1 MTWLLQLGRRLRMFF
16 RRHQFDADLGEEMRL
31 HRELREQERIA
42 EGATAEEAHYAVLR
56 RFGNPL
62 AMREKS
68 RLTWGWNW
76 LETLFQDIRF
86 GLRQL
91 RRNPG
96 LMIVAVLTLA
106 LGIGTTTAIFSV
118 VYGVLLRPLPYPSPN
133 RLVSISKVAADGHL
147 MGFTGPNFR
156 DLRAMNRTLAGMAL
170 CKALP
175 ATVAGP
181 SGPSRVF
188 VALVTADFFRVMEI
202 APMIDRTFSADELH
216 KGGAPAALVSYSYW
230 RQELGGSSDLS
241 RFKLN
246 AEGYAFSVVG
256 VMPPGFNYPA
266 GADLWI
272 PAELFGVESTSRTAH
287 NWSTAVGRLRDGV
300 TLAQARADLSALAR
314 RLYQQYKPEI
324 DMRTA
329 SVLPLRSALTAHVR
343 PALLILLSTV
353 GFLLLV
359 GCANVAN
366 LLLARAGARKRE
378 LAVRSALGAE
388 RGRLVRQFLTESLLL
403 SLAGGALGVLLALWG
418 VDALLALAPPGLPR
432 IEDVSVNLPV
442 LAFALGI
449 SLLVATGLGVVT
461 ALKATAADPQ
471 VALAE
476 GNIRTAGSAASPG
489 LARVLIGGQ
498 VAVTLVL
505 LAAAGLLGRSLLRVL
520 SVNPGFRT
528 SNILSMELEVP
539 RSPGAS
545 AFTIARSPTNLQPA
559 RFMERLFGGLQALPG
574 VEEVGG
580 ISDLPLE
587 EGGPCSNGKFLLLDH
602 EPQFNFANP
611 EDDARLGRLWTTA
624 PGGEAEYCVASEGY
638 FKALGIPLFRGRLF
652 NRGDTATSPQVAIIS
667 QSLARA
673 TWPGKDPLG
682 RTIEFGNM
690 DGELRLLKVVGVV
703 GDVRSRS
710 LEMAPDPTV
719 YVDYS
724 QRLRGG
730 RDFTVVMRS
739 STPPAVL
746 LMDAR
751 RIVHN
756 LAPGIA
762 PRFET
767 FRNVF
772 AASLDTRR
780 YNLTLF
786 GVFAVS
792 ALLLAAVGIL
802 GVMAYW
808 VSQRTNEIGVRMA
821 LGAQKRDVLN
831 MVIRQGL
838 NLLLLGLIIGIA
850 GALALTRF
858 LSSLLYGVKPTDPV
872 TFIIVSLILI
882 AVALVACYIPARRA
896 AKVDP
901 MVALR
906 YE

>member
-1 MTWLLQLGRRLRMFF
+1 MFNLRALFHKKRAEQEMDEELRFHLEKQTEQNIARGMNPKEARYAALLQ
-16 RRHQFDADLGEEMRL
+16 
-31 HRELREQERIA
+31 
-42 EGATAEEAHYAVLR
+42 
-56 RFGNPL
+56 FGNL
-62 AMREKS
+62 GALKEECRDS
-68 RLTWGWNW
+68 WGARFVNE
-76 LETLFQDIRF
+76 LLQDVRY

-91 RRNPG
+91 RRNPSFTV
-96 LMIVAVLTLA
+96 VAVLTLA
-106 LGIGTTTAIFSV
+106 LGIGTTSAIFSV
-118 VYGVLLRPLPYPSPN
+118 VYGVLLRPLPYPRSN
-133 RLVSISKVAADGHL
+133 RLVSISEVAADGHL

-156 DLRAMNRTLAGMAL
+156 DLSAMNHTLGGMAL

-181 SGPSRVF
+181 SGPSREF
-188 VALVTADFFRVMEI
+188 VALVSADFFRVMGV
-202 APMIDRTFSADELH
+202 APIIGPGFSADELH
-216 KGGAPAALVSYSYW
+216 KGGAPAAMVSYGYW

-241 RFKLN
+241 SFKLT
-246 AEGYAFSVVG
+246 AEGYAFSIVG
-256 VMPPGFNYPA
+256 VLPPGFNYPA
-266 GADLWI
+266 RSDLWI
-272 PAELFGVESTSRTAH
+272 PAELFGVESTSRSAH
-287 NWSTAVGRLRDGV
+287 NWSAAVGRLRDGV
-300 TLAQARADLSALAR
+300 TLAQARDDLSVLAR

-329 SVLPLRSALTAHVR
+329 SVTPLRSALTANVR
-343 PALLILLSTV
+343 PALLILLAAV

-366 LLLARAGARKRE
+366 LLLARAAARKRE
-378 LAVRSALGAE
+378 LAVRSALGAK

-403 SLAGGALGVLLALWG
+403 SLAGGVLGVLLALLG

-432 IEDVSVNLPV
+432 IESVSVNLPV

-476 GNIRTAGSAASPG
+476 GNARTAGSPASSG

-498 VAVTLVL
+498 VAVTMVL
-505 LAAAGLLGRSLLRVL
+505 LAGAGLLGRSLLRVL

-528 SNILSMELEVP
+528 SNIVSMELEVP
-539 RSPGAS
+539 HSPGS
-545 AFTIARSPTNLQPA
+545 SSFTVARSRTNAQPA
-559 RFMERLFGGLQALPG
+559 RFMDTLFGQLRALPG

-580 ISDLPLE
+580 ISDLPLA
-587 EGGPCSNGKFLLLDH
+587 EGGPCSNGKFLLLDQ
-602 EPQFNFANP
+602 EPHFNFANP
-611 EDDARLGRLWTTA
+611 EDDARLNRMWTTA
-624 PGGEAEYCVASEGY
+624 PGGEADYCVASTGY
-638 FKALGIPLFRGRLF
+638 FKALGIPLLRGRLF
-652 NRGDTATSPQVAIIS
+652 NQSDTATSPQVAIIS

-673 TWPGKDPLG
+673 TWPDQNPLG
-682 RTIEFGNM
+682 HTIEFGNM
-690 DGELRLLKVVGVV
+690 DGDLRLLTVVGVV

-710 LEMAPDPTV
+710 LEKPPDPTV
-719 YVDYS
+719 YADYS

-730 RDFTVVMRS
+730 RDFTAVIRS
-739 STPPAVL
+739 SASPGIL
-746 LMDAR
+746 LTDAR
-751 RIVHN
+751 RIIHN

-767 FRNVF
+767 FRDVF
-772 AASLDTRR
+772 SASLDTRR
-780 YNLTLF
+780 FNLTLF
-786 GVFAVS
+786 AAFAVS
-792 ALLLAAVGIL
+792 ALLLAAVGVL

-808 VSQRTNEIGVRMA
+808 VSQRTNEIGIRMA
-821 LGAQKRDVLN
+821 LGAERRDVLKL
-831 MVIRQGL
+831 VISQGL
-838 NLLLLGLIIGIA
+838 KLALIGVGVGII

-872 TFIIVSLILI
+872 TFLAVSLILI